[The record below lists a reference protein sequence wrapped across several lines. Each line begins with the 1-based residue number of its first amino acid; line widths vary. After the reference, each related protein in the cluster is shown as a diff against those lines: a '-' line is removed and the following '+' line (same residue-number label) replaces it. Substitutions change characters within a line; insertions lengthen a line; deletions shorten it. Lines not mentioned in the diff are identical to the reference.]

1 MKLTELKFFLSQNPD
16 ANVRFHLP
24 NGEFV
29 PAHAHVTEVA
39 RIDKRFVD
47 CGGTLRND
55 SMCRLQTWFAD
66 DTDHRLTAGKLVK
79 ILDKAKSFLVSD
91 DLEVDVE
98 HEVGFITQFPLESA
112 EILPDEIIL
121 HLAERHTACL
131 AMEKCLPPANPASD
145 FNPLKFNFREQS
157 ASAGCCEP
165 KTTTNQESAFMKKR
179 VLFVC
184 IHNSARSQMAE
195 AFLNQIC
202 GEEFEV
208 HSAGLEP
215 GKLNPIVVEAMQEV
229 GIDISG
235 NKTKAVFDYIKSG
248 KIFAY
253 VITVCDEA
261 SAERCPIFP
270 GVTTRLH
277 WSFPDPS
284 SFTGTPEEKLA
295 KTCEVRDTIKA
306 KIENWCAEVCC
317 LAAA

>member
-1 MKLTELKFFLSQNPD
+1 MKLTELKKSLSQNPA
-16 ANVRFHLP
+16 ANIRFHLP
-24 NGEFV
+24 DGEFV

-55 SMCRLQTWFAD
+55 SLCRLQTWFAD
-66 DTDHRLTAGKLVK
+66 DTDHRLTAGKLAK
-79 ILDKAKSFLVSD
+79 ILEKAKSFLVSD

-98 HEVGFITQFPLESA
+98 HEVNYITQFPLESA
-112 EILPDEIIL
+112 EVLSDEIIL
-121 HLAERHTACL
+121 HLAARHTACL
-131 AMEKCLPPANPASD
+131 AMDKCLPPAKPASD
-145 FNPLKFNFREQS
+145 FNLLKFNFHSSS

-165 KTTTNQESAFMKKR
+165 KITTNQENPFMKKR

-195 AFLNQIC
+195 AFLNSIC
-202 GEEFEV
+202 GEFFEA
-208 HSAGLEP
+208 HSAGIEP
-215 GKLNPIVVEAMQEV
+215 GKLNPIVVEAMQEI

-235 NKTKAVFDYIKSG
+235 NKTKSVSDFLKSG
-248 KIFAY
+248 KLFAY
-253 VITVCDEA
+253 VITVCDET

-277 WSFPDPS
+277 WGFPDPS
-284 SFTGTPEEKLA
+284 AFSGGHEEKLE
-295 KTCEVRDTIKA
+295 KVREVRDAIKQQ
-306 KIENWCAEVCC
+306 IENWCAEVCA